1 MLREKAMSVFS
12 FYQKRVMKIA
22 IPFLIWSL
30 FYYIY
35 GMSEGHFPVHFKKGL
50 ITLFEAKISTHLWFF
65 YILLAL
71 YVIVPVIKPLF
82 QNASIQQF
90 HYFFLLWFIQAIF
103 FKYLDYRYHFN
114 LYYTMPFVDG
124 YIGYFVLGYYLNQ
137 YPIKINRRWP
147 MILFGTGY
155 LYTFGVTTYLTMNNG
170 GRASIFW
177 YEYLTVNVLL
187 MAVGLFL
194 LAQYYLS
201 HRPLPAVLQVFN
213 QVSLGIYLIHPFL
226 MRYVFQDTF
235 RSVYKMTP
243 GAWPILIN
251 YSLTLL
257 SSFIIVYGLSK
268 IPWLKKLV

>member
-1 MLREKAMSVFS
+1 
-12 FYQKRVMKIA
+12 
-22 IPFLIWSL
+22 
-30 FYYIY
+30 
-35 GMSEGHFPVHFKKGL
+35 
-50 ITLFEAKISTHLWFF
+50 
-65 YILLAL
+65 
-71 YVIVPVIKPLF
+71 
-82 QNASIQQF
+82 
-90 HYFFLLWFIQAIF
+90 
-103 FKYLDYRYHFN
+103 
-114 LYYTMPFVDG
+114 
-124 YIGYFVLGYYLNQ
+124 
-137 YPIKINRRWP
+137 
-147 MILFGTGY
+147 
-155 LYTFGVTTYLTMNNG
+155 
-170 GRASIFW
+170 
-177 YEYLTVNVLL
+177 

-194 LAQYYLS
+194 LAQHYLS